1 MNKKKF
7 LLLFVLCCAL
17 PLLAAKLVL
26 EFGWFNRGVSSNG
39 EWQQTEVFLLTA
51 TNALGCSDTVSFSY
65 IIVDSFSSLF
75 IPNIF
80 TPNGDNLND
89 TFHFDELAILEIS
102 CTIFNRWGKEVYSW
116 NELESGWDGKSS
128 DGTELPEGSYI
139 YVVKATGIFSVFIE
153 VLV

>member
-1 MNKKKF
+1 MGQYT
-7 LLLFVLCCAL
+7 V
-17 PLLAAKLVL
+17 
-26 EFGWFNRGVSSNG
+26 
-39 EWQQTEVFLLTA
+39 LLTA

-65 IIVDSFSSLF
+65 IIVDSYSSLF

-139 YVVKATGIFSVFIE
+139 YVVKATGIEGKTYDLSGFFQ
-153 VLV
+153 LVRGK